1 MTVTAVRDGVE
12 ERYREAVLF
21 SRSILPLVSRTF
33 AIGISYLPGDL
44 GTAVVVGY
52 LMCRIADTIE
62 DDASSP
68 AALRSSLLTRFLE
81 GFDDVDA
88 AEEFGAQAAA
98 ISGSDHDLACLR
110 RTGDVFLI
118 YRTLSAQ
125 TRMTLR
131 RWVSELVSG
140 MARFVDRYPG
150 GIRIATLP
158 EYREYCYYVAG
169 TVGHLL
175 TELWREHSL
184 FIDDRVYDRLLLDCE
199 SFGEAQQTVNIIRD
213 IAADAIREKSIYIPQ
228 DALVAVGSSQ
238 DQLFR
243 PELLERNRA
252 ALGGLIGLAHE
263 DLEASLRYIC
273 ALPLGAFRIRLFCII
288 PTLLAAATLRE
299 LERSHEMLQ
308 PGGTVKISR
317 PEVKALVM
325 MAPVAAVSN
334 MGVRWL
340 VDRVR
345 REPFLIGAA

>member
-12 ERYREAVLF
+12 ERYREALLF

-62 DDASSP
+62 DDAHAP
-68 AALRSSLLTRFLE
+68 AELRSRLLARFME
-81 GFDDVDA
+81 CFDDVDA
-88 AEEFGAQAAA
+88 AEEFGRDAAA
-98 ISGSDHDLACLR
+98 VQGSEHDIACLR
-110 RTGDVFLI
+110 RTGDVFLL
-118 YRTLSAQ
+118 YRTLSPQ
-125 TRMTLR
+125 TQSTLL
-131 RWVSELVSG
+131 RWVGELVRG
-140 MARFVDRYPG
+140 MQRFVERYPA
-150 GIRIATLP
+150 GIRIRTLP

-199 SFGEAQQTVNIIRD
+199 AFGEAQQTVNIIRD
-213 IAADAIREKSIYIPQ
+213 IASDADRENSVYVPQ

-238 DQLFR
+238 EDLFR
-243 PELLERNRA
+243 TDLVTHNRA
-252 ALGGLIGLAHE
+252 ALEGLIGLAHE
-263 DLEASLRYIC
+263 DLEASLRYIS
-273 ALPLGAFRIRLFCII
+273 AIPLGAFRIRLFCII

-299 LERSHEMLQ
+299 LERSSEMLV
-308 PGGTVKISR
+308 PGQTVKIGR

-334 MGVRWL
+334 IGVRWL